1 MNKWFIIL
9 FVLVCIGLMYGRFE
23 GLTKLQK
30 TQAQAVGQGERKLGT
45 SGK

>member
-23 GLTKLQK
+23 GLTKLIN
-30 TQAQAVGQGERKLGT
+30 
-45 SGK
+45 SY